1 METVSTGQ
9 AFSRFSGRLWRGF
22 LGMFFSLLFP
32 SVLHFLSPGAW
43 AWPKPMVPGFRTQWS
58 SGSWCL
64 IGKNSVRIQQQ
75 VRGGFVWIQR
85 DRTPRVWAIRGEWP
99 WNVMWLFGGWVI
111 SYANEWED
119 HSNNWGTTHSSVVG
133 QCLGTVLMPLGVSFI
148 LQIEEQGLVELDL
161 SSWTPFD
168 INRFTLC
175 PWAMSFFQKLCPA
188 PFPPVSYSSPVP
200 CPGPQSCFYNLL
212 EGQSENSWPL
222 G

>member
-1 METVSTGQ
+1 M
-9 AFSRFSGRLWRGF
+9 
-22 LGMFFSLLFP
+22 
-32 SVLHFLSPGAW
+32 
-43 AWPKPMVPGFRTQWS
+43 
-58 SGSWCL
+58 
-64 IGKNSVRIQQQ
+64 
-75 VRGGFVWIQR
+75 
-85 DRTPRVWAIRGEWP
+85 
-99 WNVMWLFGGWVI
+99 I

-133 QCLGTVLMPLGVSFI
+133 QCLGTVLMPLVVSFI

-188 PFPPVSYSSPVP
+188 SFPPVSYSSPVP

-222 G
+222 GEKYCIIANPCKYLGLIFHVSYKGNNSISQ